1 MNYLEIIGKNLVDG
15 KNAQDYIDWAVAKL
29 ERAN

>member
-15 KNAQDYIDWAVAKL
+15 KNAQDHYWAVVKL